1 MIRYK
6 KIVLF
11 AAFLVVQWGVPS
23 VFGTQSALSAQPTDS
38 AFGVLPS
45 LDGEKR
51 LKVLLEHA
59 KSVRDMGA
67 GMAAEEDA
75 IRRLLR
81 EARLQKDKDMEAE
94 GLMLLLLCYN
104 NNDDKQ
110 RFMEVSDRIAKFYLD
125 NGYMEHY
132 WEYLFLE
139 VNLLHTSGNHEKVLA
154 LTRELYDRAK
164 SMNYAYGLALAS
176 CRLGS
181 AYVVAN
187 EYDAA
192 RSAFLEAWSHVN
204 QVKEPRKRAKLVY
217 YCGQA
222 LVIEYNRTKEYDKS
236 LDLLEEWSKN
246 IETCRAWTLKSD
258 ESMYTCDISQ
268 IHCDMIRAET
278 YTAMGK
284 YEQADSCLARVA
296 SVVDNYSALVKKYY
310 LHTKLFIH
318 KEKGEYEEALAVA
331 AELKAYYAAKGEVL
345 MYHSI
350 ATDMR
355 ESLKKLHRYEEAVA
369 LGDEIRNLTD
379 SLYTVEHLR
388 QLNELSMIYEVDKLE
403 AQKQRQRLII
413 ISVSAGCLLLAVIIA
428 IYILYSLN
436 LRRKT
441 VSLYNQIGEMTR
453 AEKKAEHM
461 LGLVPGTELSRGMK
475 LFRELT
481 QLMYHEKLFLDP
493 DIDRRSVAA
502 RLGTNES
509 YLASAIHEGAA
520 NTTFANYI
528 SGLRLAYSLDLL
540 TGNPDMTLETVA
552 QESGYASYSPF
563 FRAFVKKYGMS
574 PSEYRKLYSAKT
586 V

>member
-6 KIVLF
+6 KTDLF
-11 AAFLVVQWGVPS
+11 AALAVLLLLPTGFS
-23 VFGTQSALSAQPTDS
+23 TQPARCATPIDTLHR
-38 AFGVLPS
+38 VLPA

-51 LKVLLEHA
+51 LKALLEQA
-59 KSVRDMGA
+59 KYTRDAGA
-67 GMAAEEDA
+67 GMEAEVNA
-75 IRRLLR
+75 IDRLLR
-81 EARLQKDKDMEAE
+81 ESRLQENKDMEAE

-192 RSAFLEAWSHVN
+192 RSAFLEAWSYVN

-217 YCGQA
+217 FCGQA

-318 KEKGEYEEALAVA
+318 REKGEYEEALAVA

-355 ESLKKLHRYEEAVA
+355 ESLKILHRYKEAVA

-379 SLYTVEHLR
+379 SLYNVEHLK
-388 QLNELSMIYEVDKLE
+388 QLNELSTIYEVDKLE
-403 AQKQRQRLII
+403 AQKQRQRLVIL
-413 ISVSAGCLLLAVIIA
+413 SVSACCLLLAVIIA
-428 IYILYSLN
+428 IYIIYSLN

-441 VSLYNQIGEMTR
+441 VTLYNQIQEMTR
-453 AEKKAEHM
+453 AEKEAERM
-461 LGLVPGTELSRGMK
+461 LGLVPGAELSRGMK
-475 LFRELT
+475 LFRELS
-481 QLMYHEKLFLDP
+481 QLMYSEKLFLDP
-493 DIDRRSVAA
+493 DIDRRTVAA

-520 NTTFANYI
+520 DSTFANYI

-540 TGNPDMTLETVA
+540 TGNADLTLEAVA
-552 QESGYASYSPF
+552 QHSGYASYSPF
-563 FRAFVKKYGMS
+563 FRAFVKKYGIS
-574 PSEYRKLYSAKT
+574 PSEYRKLHTAKSL
-586 V
+586 